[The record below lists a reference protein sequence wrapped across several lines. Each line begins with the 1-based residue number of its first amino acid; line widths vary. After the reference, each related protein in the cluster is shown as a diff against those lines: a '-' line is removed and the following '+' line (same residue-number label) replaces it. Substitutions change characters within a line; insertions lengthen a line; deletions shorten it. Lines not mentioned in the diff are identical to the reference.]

1 MIDPLQITADE
12 VNCLIY
18 AYFRDSGARP
28 QPPDFVAAPLIL
40 YPGFQHSA
48 FVLRAESHIEHSQ
61 HFRKHVPR
69 GELIEL
75 LSKALLF
82 SEVEAHWRGDSM
94 KLSCQNPFSILERH
108 VCSEPSRNA
117 PPPPPPHASGSNVPN
132 GGPLSHRHSPL
143 DNSLK
148 RKASGTP
155 TRDEASKEKRAK
167 TSSPIEVD
175 VDVGSG
181 PSVEC
186 RLPRHVSW
194 LFPIDRRVPFQ
205 ALHAG
210 PHTTS
215 TGTGSASAAATA
227 THEADEPILPE
238 TAEKTKRK
246 QLQVLKAHKAE
257 VCV

>member
-28 QPPDFVAAPLIL
+28 QPPFFVAAPLIL
-40 YPGFQHSA
+40 DLGFQHSA

-94 KLSCQNPFSILERH
+94 KLSCQNPFSIMERH
-108 VCSEPSRNA
+108 VCSEPPRNP
-117 PPPPPPHASGSNVPN
+117 PPPPPPHASGSNVLN
-132 GGPLSHRHSPL
+132 GGPSSHHHLPLAL

-155 TRDEASKEKRAK
+155 TRDEVLKEKRAK

-175 VDVGSG
+175 IDVGSG

-186 RLPRHVSW
+186 RLLRHVSW
-194 LFPIDRRVPFQ
+194 LYPIDQHVP
-205 ALHAG
+205 
-210 PHTTS
+210 S
-215 TGTGSASAAATA
+215 SS
-227 THEADEPILPE
+227 
-238 TAEKTKRK
+238 
-246 QLQVLKAHKAE
+246 
-257 VCV
+257 